1 MHYLLTHLDAAW
13 ALTVIHLRLSL
24 IPVLVGLVIAVP
36 LGLLVQRSALPRRL
50 TTATASVIFTIPS
63 LALFVVLPLII
74 GTRILDE
81 ANVIVA
87 LSAYTTALMVRAVLE
102 ALDAVPGQLRDAAIA
117 IGYGPL
123 ARMLKVELPLSIPV
137 LVAGL
142 RVVVVTNIAMVSV
155 GSVIG
160 IGGLGSWFTAG
171 FQTNKS
177 EQIAA
182 GIIAIFT
189 LAVVIDSVISVL
201 GRLATPWEGGRQI
214 RSPIV
219 GGAR

>member
-1 MHYLLTHLDAAW
+1 MHYLLTHLSTAW

-24 IPVLVGLVIAVP
+24 IPVAIGLAIAVP
-36 LGLLVQRSALPRRL
+36 LGLLVQRAPLLRRV

-177 EQIAA
+177 DQIVA
-182 GIIAIFT
+182 GIIAMFA
-189 LAVVIDSVISVL
+189 LAVGIDTLLSVA
-201 GRLATPWEGGRQI
+201 GRLATPWEHERRI